1 MSHPKRIFLY
11 IQLKMIENLPTM
23 DGKLEI
29 HLSQA
34 KNTLTKLVD
43 VYPTDNIIDLSIF
56 DKYKPTFSLM
66 VEQDSIDD
74 ANILSDNPLLLTLYN
89 RVKVRVPSDELSVR
103 TRSSGDEKVKRKES
117 VKENK
122 RQRRRIQKS
131 IEIKK
136 EIEEEIA
143 EEEIEEAEIYE
154 EQLRPIAQ
162 GHIDLLRLYTKKR
175 ELATFYTILYQ
186 ISISEESFSS
196 CTAAWEVYALL
207 PLLKDMTFH
216 NMVHISFESI
226 FNVKPNL
233 FENVDLLVADFY
245 FESKIPNE
253 NNQYEKVKFC
263 TFKHFNRQQVTAT
276 DVLLGWENLR
286 SDEPKNFDC
295 IGICCHFSINT
306 FNTFRHLVYEEN
318 SKIRTNNVDFGNFV
332 ISSNATHRFV
342 LTEEFA
348 RILEDVLAF
357 DEQQILIE
365 IYHVDN
371 PDEIIVKGHIDPS
384 ILLYPEGE

>member
-1 MSHPKRIFLY
+1 MPHPKRIFLY
-11 IQLKMIENLPTM
+11 MQLKMIENLPTM

-66 VEQDSIDD
+66 VEQDNIDD

-89 RVKVRVPSDELSVR
+89 RVKVRVQPDEVSVQ
-103 TRSSGDEKVKRKES
+103 TRSSEDDKVKRKES
-117 VKENK
+117 FKENK
-122 RQRRRIQKS
+122 KQWRGTQKS
-131 IEIKK
+131 LELKRNL
-136 EIEEEIA
+136 
-143 EEEIEEAEIYE
+143 EEEIEKEEIEEPEMYE

-186 ISISEESFSS
+186 ISISEDSFFS
-196 CTAAWEVYALL
+196 CTTVWEVYALL
-207 PLLKDMTFH
+207 PLLKDITFR

-226 FNVKPNL
+226 FNVEPNL
-233 FENVDLLVADFY
+233 FENVDFLVSNFY
-245 FESKIPNE
+245 FESKVPNE

-263 TFKHFNRQQVTAT
+263 TFKHFNKQLVTAT
-276 DVLLGWENLR
+276 DVLLSWENLKNC
-286 SDEPKNFDC
+286 EPKNVDC

-306 FNTFRHLVYEEN
+306 FNIFRHLVYEEN
-318 SKIRTNNVDFGNFV
+318 SKIHTKNIDFENFV

-348 RILEDVLAF
+348 RILEAVLVF

-365 IYHVDN
+365 MYHIDK
-371 PDEIIVKGHIDPS
+371 PDEIILTGHIDPS
-384 ILLYPEGE
+384 ILLYPEGK